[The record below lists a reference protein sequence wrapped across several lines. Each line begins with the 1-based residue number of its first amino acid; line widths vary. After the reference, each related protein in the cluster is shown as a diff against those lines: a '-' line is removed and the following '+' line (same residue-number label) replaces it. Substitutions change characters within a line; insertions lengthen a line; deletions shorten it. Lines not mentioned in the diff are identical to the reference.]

1 MRSVRRGWSAGQVTD
16 LAGLHVEVK
25 GVEHGRHDVFVLH
38 FQQRRRSA
46 EIAMLHGGQ
55 RKCIH
60 LLPLLRRRLLILLLL
75 ILLLLLLLLRRRG
88 CGSGLKSWR
97 RCNVYTIVI

>member
-1 MRSVRRGWSAGQVTD
+1 MRIARRGWSAGQVTD
-16 LAGLHVEVK
+16 LAGLHVEVE

-38 FQQRRRSA
+38 FQQRRRGA

-55 RKCIH
+55 RKCVH

-75 ILLLLLLLLRRRG
+75 VLLRRRG

-97 RCNVYTIVI
+97 RRNVYTVVI